1 MKGLERLRYAIA
13 SFIKG
18 GGKYEDA
25 VNNFIRDLQKALI
38 TADVNVRV
46 VIDLTKKIKEKA
58 LESEPP
64 PGVLR
69 REWFVKIVYDS
80 LVELFGGESPEIYPT
95 KLPWT
100 IMLVGVQGTGKTTT
114 AGKLA
119 NFYKKRGYR
128 VGLVTTDTYRPAAYD
143 QLKQISEQIGV
154 PFYGEKG
161 GKDPVKIA
169 KRGIEFLKNKGVNV
183 IIVDTAGRH
192 GYGDEEYLLKEMEDL
207 AKALKPD
214 EVMLVIDAYLGQK
227 AYDLAK
233 KFHEKAP
240 IGSITITKLDGTAK
254 GGGAISAV
262 SATGARI
269 KFIGD
274 GEKIDDIEP
283 FNPRKFVSRVLGL
296 GDLETLLEKF
306 KALEESENLEKRWEK
321 ALLTG
326 RLTLRDL
333 YAQIKSLKKLGPL
346 RKVLQMIPGLSL
358 MPIDESKLQ
367 VSEDKMDK
375 WLHIMDSMT
384 YSELDNPHIID
395 RSRIRRIARGSGT
408 SPEEVKELLN
418 YYENTKRMLKT
429 MKRKKSL
436 LKRLGAG
443 GVFS

>member
-169 KRGIEFLKNKGVNV
+169 KRGIEFLKNRGVNV